1 MAGREAIAHTMPTYD
16 ARNPLVP
23 QRAGNVEAACGTGA
37 DWPVAVV
44 VGAAAPCSRSRG
56 RSRSTGWTRLDRTRL
71 CLEQLRATVGPMG
84 PSRRYRQHPGPE
96 SRPCRRGGGHRHATF
111 VACHT
116 HRSTSGA
123 AGHPLRRGR
132 AWGRVAS
139 DLRSRCTRHRHGRRL
154 FVRGRSSSPSAFVG
168 PPDNMKNGHS
178 VAAQTGAEDGTRT
191 RDFRLGKP
199 TFYQLNYFRD
209 ACIITNGPPVVKRP
223 LNTTGRP

>member
-1 MAGREAIAHTMPTYD
+1 MPTYD
-16 ARNPLVP
+16 AHDPLVP
-23 QRAGNVEAACGTGA
+23 QRAGYVEAARGTGA

-44 VGAAAPCSRSRG
+44 VGAAASCPRSCGCSG
-56 RSRSTGWTRLDRTRL
+56 PTGWPRLDRTRF

-84 PSRRYRQHPGPE
+84 PTRRQRRHRGPE
-96 SRPCRRGGGHRHATF
+96 SRPRRRGGGRRHATF

-116 HRSTSGA
+116 YCSALGA
-123 AGHPLRRGR
+123 GGHPLRRSRTGR
-132 AWGRVAS
+132 RLAS
-139 DLRSRCTRHRHGRRL
+139 DLRSRRSHHRHGRRL
-154 FVRGRSSSPSAFVG
+154 LVRGRSSTPSAVVG
-168 PPDNMKNGHS
+168 PPDNIKNGHS

-209 ACIITNGPPVVKRP
+209 ACIITNGPPVVKPP